1 MPVMDVRLHCD
12 ATVVL
17 APGAD
22 ELDLRRR
29 IQAALD
35 AVIEPLQEMGAVFA
49 PESMEFTAR
58 LREEEGIDG
67 R

>member
-35 AVIEPLQEMGAVFA
+35 AVIEPLQELGATFGPDDEYSA
-49 PESMEFTAR
+49 Q
-58 LREEEGIDG
+58 LREEEGQREG
-67 R
+67 

>member
-35 AVIEPLQEMGAVFA
+35 AVIEPLEELGAVFSDSDEYSA
-49 PESMEFTAR
+49 Q

-67 R
+67 

>member
-1 MPVMDVRLHCD
+1 VPVMDVRLHCD

-35 AVIEPLQEMGAVFA
+35 AVIEPLEELGAVFSDSDEYSA
-49 PESMEFTAR
+49 Q

-67 R
+67 

>member
-1 MPVMDVRLHCD
+1 MPVMDVRLRCT

-22 ELDLRRR
+22 EREVRRR

-35 AVIEPLQEMGAVFA
+35 AVIEPLQELGATFSDSDEYSA
-49 PESMEFTAR
+49 Q
-58 LREEEGIDG
+58 LREEEGNRG
-67 R
+67 G

>member
-35 AVIEPLQEMGAVFA
+35 AVIEPLTEAGAVFA
-49 PESMEFTAR
+49 PTNEFTAQ
-58 LREEEGIDG
+58 LREEEGNRG
-67 R
+67 S